1 MGSTEDLAGKKRS
14 LSLESILLG
23 QYRTGYWVP
32 ILQKFES
39 STTREVS
46 EIHLCTCCSSPPA
59 YRTLLYPTKQ
69 KSSYWPTEQLRQY
82 YPRKL

>member
-1 MGSTEDLAGKKRS
+1 MGNTEDLAGKKRS

-32 ILQKFES
+32 ILQKFDS

-46 EIHLCTCCSSPPA
+46 QIYLCTCCSSPPA

-69 KSSYWPTEQLRQY
+69 KSSNWPTEQLRQY
-82 YPRKL
+82 YL